1 MKSIS
6 RKNFINTLQLIQLIV
21 SLLEINF
28 TEIFT
33 SLFTF
38 FSQFADPTSTFVY
51 PACTRSS
58 SAQKVFKIKLDY
70 ITEVLCNDAGKG
82 VLKQNILEALQALNK
97 EWNFVDDQ
105 QVSNCN
111 KIAI

>member
-28 TEIFT
+28 TEFT